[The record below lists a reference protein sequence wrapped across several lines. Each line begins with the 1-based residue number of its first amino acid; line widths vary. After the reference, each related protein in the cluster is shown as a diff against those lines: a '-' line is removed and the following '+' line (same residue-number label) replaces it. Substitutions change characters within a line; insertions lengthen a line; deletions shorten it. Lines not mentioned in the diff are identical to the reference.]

1 MLSLAV
7 RPADVIRH
15 DGQVLSSLVVLE
27 PYFHPNVQTSPTEA
41 KAAHVNTCHNLLTC
55 LCCCRSRIAVDIKSG
70 DRVRNIVRNSEMHEW
85 RWVQGNGGE
94 YQFNY
99 KTKRQIFR
107 VEGAPVMMIYWA
119 HRRLTALSQIII
131 YRIMPQLKRQFK
143 IRGQCTT
150 LSVLSVCVPVCVL
163 HGLHCG
169 TLHLPMS

>member
-1 MLSLAV
+1 M
-7 RPADVIRH
+7 
-15 DGQVLSSLVVLE
+15 
-27 PYFHPNVQTSPTEA
+27 
-41 KAAHVNTCHNLLTC
+41 
-55 LCCCRSRIAVDIKSG
+55 SG

-131 YRIMPQLKRQFK
+131 YTNYATIEAAIQDTWTMYYAKCIVCVCTRVCIAW
-143 IRGQCTT
+143 TT
-150 LSVLSVCVPVCVL
+150 LWDFA
-163 HGLHCG
+163 
-169 TLHLPMS
+169 LPYELMLLET